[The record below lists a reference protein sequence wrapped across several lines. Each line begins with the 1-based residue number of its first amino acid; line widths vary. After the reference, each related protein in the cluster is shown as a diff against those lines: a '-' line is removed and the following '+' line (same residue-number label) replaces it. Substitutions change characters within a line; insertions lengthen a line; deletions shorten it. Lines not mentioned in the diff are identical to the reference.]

1 MFPLG
6 FCSRSIVSDMP
17 RTTFRIEAFQPLSF
31 SKIMPK
37 KSVLMET
44 EGISDTK
51 IGTERRQSGMM
62 ETLTSEALR
71 SGMMETFLHY

>member
-1 MFPLG
+1 
-6 FCSRSIVSDMP
+6 
-17 RTTFRIEAFQPLSF
+17 
-31 SKIMPK
+31 
-37 KSVLMET
+37 MET

>member
-1 MFPLG
+1 
-6 FCSRSIVSDMP
+6 
-17 RTTFRIEAFQPLSF
+17 
-31 SKIMPK
+31 
-37 KSVLMET
+37 MET

-71 SGMMETFLHY
+71 SGMMERFLHY